1 MKKLLSLVFVLVF
14 AAQGLS
20 AVWGNWETGTD
31 GWIDW
36 GTGAAITSPKYSIS
50 TTTGVTN
57 GTKALKMDTA
67 PANWQQNIALKL
79 WAVSGATADFL
90 NNQQILMDVTYD
102 ASQWAGGTWS
112 NMELAI
118 NAQGIGW
125 TGQGRPD
132 ADTRN
137 PGYTSGWD
145 PTNFPGITTGTYT
158 WNYADYL
165 DGNTENGEITTT
177 VESGYIELIF
187 TTNCDSAFTSGRVYY
202 IDNVRF
208 AGGPVPEPA
217 TLALLGLGLTLLRKR
232 K

>member
-1 MKKLLSLVFVLVF
+1 MKKLISLAFVLVF
-14 AAQGLS
+14 SVQGFA

-36 GTGAAITSPKYSIS
+36 GTGSTIASPKYSLS

-57 GTKALKMDTA
+57 GSRALKMNTD
-67 PANWQQNIALKL
+67 PANWQQNLALKL
-79 WAVSGATADFL
+79 WSVSGATADFL
-90 NNQQILMDVTYD
+90 AHSAIQIDVTYD
-102 ASQWAGGTWS
+102 ASEWTGGTWS
-112 NMELAI
+112 TMELAI

-132 ADTRN
+132 EDTRN

-145 PTNFPGITTGTYT
+145 PTSFSGITTGTYT
-158 WNYADYL
+158 WYYGDYL
-165 DGNTENGEITTT
+165 DGNTENGEITAT
-177 VESGYIELIF
+177 VSSGYVELIF
-187 TTNCDSAFTSGRVYY
+187 TTNCDSAFTAGRVYY
-202 IDNVRF
+202 FDNVRF
-208 AGGPVPEPA
+208 VGDPVPEPA